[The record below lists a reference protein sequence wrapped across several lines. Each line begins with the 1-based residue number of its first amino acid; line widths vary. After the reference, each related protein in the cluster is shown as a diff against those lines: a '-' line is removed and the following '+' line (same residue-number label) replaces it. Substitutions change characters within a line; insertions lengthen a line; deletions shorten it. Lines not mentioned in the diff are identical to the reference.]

1 MISEIDNKE
10 IYNIN
15 DLIKSYIKK
24 TDNKDS
30 TFNQVLIEW
39 LIDRSFFKD
48 NEITNSNITFTN
60 SLNKILKLFLD
71 EFTKEG
77 DTIIIGKPYDKA
89 IIDIIKECNLDI
101 IYVNIDNEGIDLME
115 VNSILQKKINRTNS
129 NVILYLMPYFN
140 EPCNRL
146 LSNGRKELLNSI
158 CNDNSNLWVISNET
172 LRLSFWDTSIYNNDN
187 CKSLSLLNDRIFSI
201 GCIDDQISLYWLYN
215 RNSSLIDDIN
225 FEKMCNLSIIE
236 EIVFIQ
242 LFNDKKL
249 IDNLNKKYSNYKKKY
264 DIIEKRLNDFNIK
277 FNKRIGGNNYINIS
291 FDLKIPISKINE
303 KYFKDDDFK
312 SFVFYKEGYDYNF
325 NFIQI
330 DFVNNTDT
338 IIIRELNKLRNII
351 KMIKC
356 LCIGIY
362 TDNKDFLYNISDVIV
377 SSDSL
382 YHYQTIHDD
391 YKINKLMEM
400 IVCNAS
406 VEKTNLLIDNLIKNN
421 IYLPIVIM
429 NKDGLDNKLLFNYI
443 KNTSISIIDEVYEGK
458 NIISKI
464 KEFVISNY
472 SSWKETDTFL
482 ESFNEKI
489 SFNHDIYNLNESSY
503 ILKHINFLKD
513 KDKGMCFKDFSEL
526 NIKLKKEELILQDTS
541 SQMKIYSVY
550 NYKIGVLENME
561 DKENVWKVFI
571 NIFDDTD
578 YIIFIDSEAG
588 IYGDL
593 SYKFT
598 IYDKEN
604 KITYFEPIGSLC
616 TAKYLYDKYSIK
628 DDTISCEDFE
638 SDFEILET
646 SELVKVSLPDPIVFD
661 SNNFCESLKEKLDN
675 LEMIKIEDIKIYMIG
690 IINII
695 VELEISPFF
704 IPDESLK
711 LLTEII
717 IDSYNS
723 SSIDILTSKL
733 NISYMLYEIKSDN
746 DNGISIRT
754 FNESKQEVIYDLI
767 STLCSVE
774 FYKDC
779 YENNI
784 ESLNIDISLKDGNNI
799 EIEYSDNTYYTRL
812 LVNEI
817 EIFNNI

>member
-1 MISEIDNKE
+1 MMSEIDNKE
-10 IYNIN
+10 ICNIDN
-15 DLIKSYIKK
+15 LIKSYIKK

-30 TFNQVLIEW
+30 TFNQVFIKW
-39 LIDRSFFKD
+39 LKDRLFFND
-48 NEITNSNITFTN
+48 NEISNGNITFTN

-77 DTIIIGKPYDKA
+77 DTIIIGKPCNKY
-89 IIDIIKECNLDI
+89 IVDIIKECNLDI
-101 IYVNIDNEGIDLME
+101 IYVNIDNDGIDLIE
-115 VNSILQKKINRTNS
+115 VNDILQKKINRRNS

-140 EPCNRL
+140 EPCTRS
-146 LSNGRKELLNSI
+146 LSNKRKELLNSI
-158 CNDNSNLWVISNET
+158 CNDYSNLWVISNET
-172 LRLSFWDTSIYNNDN
+172 LRLSFWNDSIYNDDN
-187 CKSLSLLNDRIFSI
+187 FKSLSLLNDRIFSI
-201 GCIDDQISLYWLYN
+201 GGVDDKINLYWLYN
-215 RNSSLIDDIN
+215 KNSSLIDDIN
-225 FEKMCNLSIIE
+225 LEKDCDLSVIE
-236 EIVFIQ
+236 EFVFIQ

-249 IDNLNKKYSNYKKKY
+249 LDNLSKKHSNYKIKY
-264 DIIEKRLNDFNIK
+264 EILEKRLDDFNFK
-277 FNKRIGGNNYINIS
+277 FNKKNGGNNYVNVS
-291 FDLKIPISKINE
+291 FDLIIPISKINE
-303 KYFKDDDFK
+303 KYLKDENFTA
-312 SFVFYKEGYDYNF
+312 FTIYKEDYNYNF

-330 DFVNNTDT
+330 DFVNNSDT
-338 IIIRELNKLRNII
+338 IIINELNKLRNII

-362 TDNKDFLYNISDVIV
+362 TDVKQFLYNISDVIV
-377 SSDSL
+377 RSNSL

-391 YKINKLMEM
+391 YKINKNMEM
-400 IVCNAS
+400 IVCNSS

-429 NKDGLDNKLLFNYI
+429 NIDGLDNKLLFNYI
-443 KNTSISIIDEVYEGK
+443 KNTSISIVDEVYEGK
-458 NIISKI
+458 NLIKKI

-472 SSWKETDTFL
+472 PSWKETDNFL
-482 ESFNEKI
+482 ESSNEKI
-489 SFNHDIYNLNESSY
+489 SFNHDIYNLNESSC

-513 KDKGMCFKDFSEL
+513 KDKGSCFKDFTKI
-526 NIKLKKEELILQDTS
+526 NIKLKKEELILQNTS

-561 DKENVWKVFI
+561 DENNIWNVFI

-578 YIIFIDSEAG
+578 YIIFINSDIG
-588 IYGDL
+588 MYGDL

-598 IYDKEN
+598 IYDRKN
-604 KITYFEPIGSLC
+604 KINHFEPLGSLC
-616 TAKYLYDKYSIK
+616 TAKYLYDKYSIS

-638 SDFEILET
+638 SDFEILEDT
-646 SELVKVSLPDPIVFD
+646 GLVKISLPDPIVID
-661 SNNFCESLKEKLDN
+661 SNNFCESLKDELDN

-690 IINII
+690 IINIV
-695 VELEISPFF
+695 VELEISPFL

-717 IDSYNS
+717 INSYNS
-723 SSIDILTSKL
+723 SSIDILTEKL

-754 FNESKQEVIYDLI
+754 FNESENEVVYNLI
-767 STLCSVE
+767 STLCCVE

-779 YENNI
+779 YENNL

-799 EIEYSDNTYYTRL
+799 EIVYNDLTYYTRL

-817 EIFNNI
+817 EIFNKK